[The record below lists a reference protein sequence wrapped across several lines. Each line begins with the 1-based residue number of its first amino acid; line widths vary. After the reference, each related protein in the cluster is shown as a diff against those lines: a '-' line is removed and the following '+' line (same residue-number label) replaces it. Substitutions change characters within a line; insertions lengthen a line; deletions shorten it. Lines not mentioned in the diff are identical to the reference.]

1 MTEIKTA
8 REILAYIEK
17 KFFKGA
23 GLAKASLLEGE
34 EAIEGKRKLN
44 TLDRLI
50 NVLQDAAIRGKA
62 KGNNIEVDI

>member
-8 REILAYIEK
+8 RERLAYIEK

-23 GLAKASLLEGE
+23 GLSKASVLEAK

-50 NVLQDAAIRGKA
+50 NVLQDAAIPDKQG
-62 KGNNIEVDI
+62 I